1 MVGLATMF
9 MMSLMSGRIFQIG
22 RREGLPNLELV
33 FNSPNLNWSR
43 PIQDPLWVLEPV
55 THKQRVNSYNTSV
68 LESQE
73 YFSISLIENIRKQD
87 EVLTKDAESLL
98 SYEGKGLSRT
108 AVVSANKGLLS
119 RYAEVNSV
127 HRDRLTRMG
136 LDIYNSF
143 GCIINYL
150 FEPKPEIFAP
160 IREQY
165 DVMMADKRPDADD
178 HPHVGNKTLRIGIQI
193 RVGDWSWADRNHSIN
208 LNVDFHAYF
217 SCAQQIQDWVL
228 KAPNS
233 NYTSAIWC
241 VHCFM
246 L

>member
-9 MMSLMSGRIFQIG
+9 MMSLMSGRIFQVG
-22 RREGLPNLELV
+22 RREGLPNLESV
-33 FNSPNLNWSR
+33 FDSPNLNWSR
-43 PIQDPLWVLEPV
+43 PQLDPWWVLEPV
-55 THKQRVNSYNTSV
+55 THKQRINSYNTSV

-98 SYEGKGLSRT
+98 SYQGKGLSRT

-127 HRDRLTRMG
+127 HRARLTHMG

-143 GCIINYL
+143 GCIVNYL
-150 FEPKPEIFAP
+150 FQPKPEIFDP

-165 DVMMADKRPDADD
+165 DVMMAAAATTAT
-178 HPHVGNKTLRIGIQI
+178 GNGDEQQQHNRNRTLRIGIQI

-208 LNVDFHAYF
+208 LNVDFHAFF

-228 KAPNS
+228 KAPGS
-233 NYTSAIWC
+233 NYTSAIW
-241 VHCFM
+241 
-246 L
+246 